1 MKRKDFQNFILEN
14 PAVCRPSYFR
24 RPDWTRRNFFKVLG
38 AGAGLGVGAS
48 FFAKEAKA
56 ADAGTCSSQSV
67 TPLNTAQ
74 NVIFI
79 LMAGAPSPWDT
90 FDFKP
95 NSATPAGAAVQTL
108 NGIQW
113 PTGVLPK
120 LGGMLGDIAILRSL
134 QAHALVH
141 SLGQTWVQ
149 IGRNPAAALG
159 NIAPN
164 LGSIVALE
172 KAKDRK
178 PSDVLPTFLALNS
191 DGGVGE
197 GYLDAQ
203 FAPFKYNPST
213 AGLPDTTNT
222 FGQTRWQEMLNTLY
236 TEDAPLRNNSVL
248 GKPADDMNNFY
259 QSAQSL
265 MYNPQVS
272 NVFTYSTADSARY
285 GSTSLGN
292 SLVIAKQALSSN
304 MGTRFVQ
311 VTVGGW
317 DMHVNIYGPNGNIA
331 SGSNIFTLGNTF
343 DNAVSALL
351 ADLKSSGMLANTM
364 VVAMGEFG
372 RTPFITGAAGRDH
385 FVNQFAMFAGGGIKG
400 GNVVGATNADGSTI
414 VDPGWSAKRPANA
427 EDIEATIYSAM
438 GINWTNICYND
449 PFHRGFEY
457 VPQSNG
463 PDYWYPINE
472 LFGK

>member
-1 MKRKDFQNFILEN
+1 MTHKDFQKFLLEN
-14 PAVCRPSYFR
+14 PGVSRPSYFR

-38 AGAGLGVGAS
+38 AGVGAS
-48 FFAKEAKA
+48 FFAREAKA
-56 ADAGTCSSQSV
+56 DDTGSCSSQSV

-95 NSATPAGAAVQTL
+95 NTATPTAAAPQTL
-108 NGIQW
+108 NGITW

-120 LGGMLGDIAILRSL
+120 LGTMLGDIAIVRSL

-164 LGSIVALE
+164 MGSIVALE
-172 KAKDRK
+172 KAKERR
-178 PSDVLPTFLALNS
+178 PTDVLPTFLALNS

-197 GYLDAQ
+197 GYLDATY
-203 FAPFKYNPST
+203 APFKYDPST
-213 AGLPDTTNT
+213 AGLPDTTNA
-222 FGQTRWQEMLNTLY
+222 FGQSRWSEMLNTLY
-236 TEDAPLRNNSVL
+236 TEDGPLRTNSPL
-248 GKPADDMNNFY
+248 GKPADDMNGFY

-272 NVFTYSTADSARY
+272 NTFTYSTADSTKY
-285 GSTSLGN
+285 GSSSFGN
-292 SLVIAKQALSSN
+292 ALVIAKQALASN

-331 SGSNIFTLGNTF
+331 SGSNIFSLGNQF

-351 ADLKSSGMLANTM
+351 GDLKSSGMLANTM

-385 FVNQFAMFAGGGIKG
+385 YVNQFAMFAGGGVKG
-400 GNVVGATNADGSTI
+400 GRVIGTTDATGATI
-414 VDPGWSAKRPANA
+414 VDPGWSANRAANP

-438 GINWTNICYND
+438 GINWTNICFND

-463 PDYWYPINE
+463 PDYWFPINE
-472 LFGK
+472 MFK

>member
-1 MKRKDFQNFILEN
+1 MTHKQFQKYLAEN
-14 PAVCRPSYFR
+14 PGARRPAYFR
-24 RPDWTRRNFFKVLG
+24 RPDLTRRNFFKVLG
-38 AGAGLGVGAS
+38 AGVGTGVAGS
-48 FFAKEAKA
+48 FFAREAKA
-56 ADAGTCSSQSV
+56 QDLSTCKSQSV

-90 FDFKP
+90 FDFKA
-95 NSATPAGAAVQTL
+95 NSATPAQANVETI
-108 NGIQW
+108 NGLQW
-113 PTGVLPK
+113 PTGILPK
-120 LGGMLGDIAILRSL
+120 LGGMLGQFAIMRSL

-164 LGSIVALE
+164 IGSIVALE
-172 KAKDRK
+172 KAAERK
-178 PSDVLPTFLALNS
+178 TSDVLPTFLALNS

-197 GYLDAQ
+197 GYLDATY
-203 FAPFKYNPST
+203 APFKYDPTT
-213 AGLPDTTNT
+213 AGLPDTSNG
-222 FGQTRWQEMLNTLY
+222 FGQARWTEMLNTLY
-236 TEDAPLRNNSVL
+236 TEDAPLRSNSLL
-248 GKPADDMNNFY
+248 GKPADDMNGFY

-265 MYNPQVS
+265 MYNPAV
-272 NVFTYSTADSARY
+272 NAVFNYSTADSTRY
-285 GSTSLGN
+285 GASSFGN
-292 SLVIAKQALSSN
+292 ALVIAKQALASN

-317 DMHVNIYGPNGNIA
+317 DMHVNIYGPNSNVTSGN
-331 SGSNIFTLGNTF
+331 NIFTLGNQF
-343 DNAVSALL
+343 DSAVSALIG
-351 ADLKSSGMLANTM
+351 DLQSSGMLANTM
-364 VVAMGEFG
+364 VIAMGEFG
-372 RTPFITGAAGRDH
+372 RTPYITAANGRDH
-385 FVNQFAMFAGGGIKG
+385 FVNQFAMFAGGGVQG
-400 GNVVGATNADGSTI
+400 GKVIGVTNSDGSVIT
-414 VDPGWSAKRPANA
+414 DPGWSAGRPVNP

-438 GINWTNICYND
+438 GINWTNVCYND

-463 PDYWYPINE
+463 PDFWYPVNE

>member
-1 MKRKDFQNFILEN
+1 MTHKEFQKFILEN
-14 PAVCRPSYFR
+14 PNVCRPSYFR

-38 AGAGLGVGAS
+38 AGVGAS
-48 FFAKEAKA
+48 FFAREAL
-56 ADAGTCSSQSV
+56 ADDSGVCSSESV
-67 TPLNTAQ
+67 TPLNTAK

-95 NSATPAGAAVQTL
+95 NAATPGAAAPQGK
-108 NGIQW
+108 NGITW

-172 KAKDRK
+172 KAKERK
-178 PSDVLPTFLALNS
+178 STDVLPTFLALNS

-203 FAPFKYNPST
+203 FAPFKYNPSA
-213 AGLPDTTNT
+213 AGLPDTTNG
-222 FGQTRWQEMLNTLY
+222 FGQARFTEMLGTLN
-236 TEDAPLRNNSVL
+236 TEDAPLRTNSPL
-248 GKPADDMNNFY
+248 GKPAEDMSGFY
-259 QSAQSL
+259 QSAQRL
-265 MYNPQVS
+265 MYDPQV
-272 NVFTYSTADSARY
+272 NGVFTYSSADSTRY
-285 GSTSLGN
+285 GASSLGN
-292 SLVIAKQALSSN
+292 ALVIAKQAISSN

-317 DMHVNIYGPNGNIA
+317 DMHVNIYGANGNIA
-331 SGSNIFTLGNTF
+331 AGSNIFTLGNTF
-343 DNAVSALL
+343 DNAVSGLL
-351 ADLKSSGMLANTM
+351 ADLKSSGMLDSTL

-385 FVNQFAMFAGGGIKG
+385 FVNQFAMFAGGGVKG
-400 GNVVGATNADGSTI
+400 GNVIGATSSDGATI
-414 VDPGWSAKRPANA
+414 VDPGWSGKRPANA

-438 GINWTNICYND
+438 GINWTNVCHND

-463 PDYWYPINE
+463 PDYWKPIDE
-472 LFGK
+472 LFK

>member
-1 MKRKDFQNFILEN
+1 MKNKDFQRFLVEN
-14 PAVCRPSYFR
+14 PGARRPALFR

-38 AGAGLGVGAS
+38 AGVAGS
-48 FFAKEAKA
+48 YFMREAKGQ
-56 ADAGTCSSQSV
+56 DAGTCTSQSV
-67 TPLNTAQ
+67 TELNSAQ

-95 NSATPAGAAVQTL
+95 NSATPSAIDVQTI
-108 NGIQW
+108 NGLQW
-113 PTGVLPK
+113 PTGIMPN
-120 LGGMLGDIAILRSL
+120 LGGMLGDIAIVRSL

-164 LGSIVALE
+164 IGSIVALE
-172 KAKDRK
+172 KAPERK
-178 PSDVLPTFLALNS
+178 PTDVLPTFLALNS

-197 GYLDAQ
+197 GYLDATY
-203 FAPFKYNPST
+203 APFKYDPT
-213 AGLPDTTNT
+213 AAGLPDTSNS

-236 TEDAPLRNNSVL
+236 TEDGPLRTNSVL
-248 GKPADDMNNFY
+248 GKPADDMNGFY
-259 QSAQSL
+259 QSAQSM
-265 MYNPQVS
+265 MYNPSV
-272 NVFTYSTADSARY
+272 NAVFTYSSADSTRY
-285 GSTSLGN
+285 GATSFGN
-292 SLVIAKQALSSN
+292 ALVIAKQALASN

-317 DMHVNIYGPNGNIA
+317 DMHVNIYGPNGNVA
-331 SGSNIFTLGNTF
+331 SGSNIFTLGKQF
-343 DNAVSALL
+343 DSGLSALL
-351 ADLKSSGMLANTM
+351 TDLKANGMLANTL
-364 VVAMGEFG
+364 VIAMGEFG
-372 RTPFITGAAGRDH
+372 RTPYITGANGRDH
-385 FVNQFAMFAGGGIKG
+385 YVNQFGVFAGGGIKG
-400 GNVVGATNADGSTI
+400 GTVIGATSSDGSVIT
-414 VDPGWSAKRPANA
+414 DNGWSANRPVNP

-438 GINWTNICYND
+438 GINWTNVCYND

-463 PDYWYPINE
+463 PDYWYPVNE
-472 LFGK
+472 LFGQSS